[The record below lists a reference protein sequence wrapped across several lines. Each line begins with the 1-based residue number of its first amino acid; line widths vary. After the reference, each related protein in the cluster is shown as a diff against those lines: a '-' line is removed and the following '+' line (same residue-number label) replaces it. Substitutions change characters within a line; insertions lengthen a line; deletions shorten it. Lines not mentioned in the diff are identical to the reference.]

1 MATDS
6 VSDMELPSSKALS
19 HAAKVGIMED
29 RPIMLDYWADSISK
43 KVFIGIRENQEKLLV
58 KSEDEYTS
66 PIHKIF
72 KVENNYMIMT
82 ENSIYI
88 VKADIPNKKIS

>member
-43 KVFIGIRENQEKLLV
+43 KVFIGIRENQEKLLG

>member
-1 MATDS
+1 MTDS
-6 VSDMELPSSKALS
+6 VNDMELPSVKALS
-19 HAAKVGIMED
+19 HAAKVGIMDD
-29 RPIMLDYWADSISK
+29 RPLMLDYWGDSINK

-58 KSEDEYTS
+58 KSQDEYTS
-66 PIHKIF
+66 PISKIF
-72 KVENNYMIMT
+72 KVENNYIIMT